1 MSVCWCSVCVLSFVN
16 YLQQNKPKTSIPKGY
31 FQGIF
36 KNMFA
41 NTKQMTWIIMD
52 PSQKLRPKS
61 TLLAK
66 ARQWRRSHMDAR

>member
-16 YLQQNKPKTSIPKGY
+16 YLKQNKPKTSIPKDY

-52 PSQKLRPKS
+52 PSPKKNETKINPVS
-61 TLLAK
+61 KGSSVA
-66 ARQWRRSHMDAR
+66 